1 MSRVDDFC
9 NKYEQLE
16 SECRRLKRT
25 QPHELELYFRLSNT
39 LYDIND
45 ENPKVAKAYIAEISI
60 RSPHFGYDAIND
72 TWEREASDWIKEVEQ
87 IKKQMMWLNDV
98 IEKFNEENSFVYDKS
113 EEK

>member
-1 MSRVDDFC
+1 MILMM
-9 NKYEQLE
+9 K
-16 SECRRLKRT
+16 
-25 QPHELELYFRLSNT
+25 
-39 LYDIND
+39 
-45 ENPKVAKAYIAEISI
+45 NPKVAKAYIAEISI

-113 EEK
+113 KEK